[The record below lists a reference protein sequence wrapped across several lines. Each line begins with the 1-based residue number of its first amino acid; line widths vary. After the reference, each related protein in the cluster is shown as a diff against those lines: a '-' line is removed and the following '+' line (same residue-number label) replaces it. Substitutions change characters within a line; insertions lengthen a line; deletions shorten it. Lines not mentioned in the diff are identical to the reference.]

1 MTEPVAPAAAET
13 RPPVEWG
20 PPPAGTAASAK
31 GSARTR
37 SQWAIGLLALA
48 GVLGLIAGVQDL
60 IGLDVFKR
68 AFDGT
73 LSEADANAFDAAFST
88 VGVWQTI
95 VLVATA
101 IAFLAWLSRSVDNI
115 ERLTGEKG
123 RFTPNWSIGWWFI
136 PFANLVVPY
145 QIVADLYRRMAPSRR
160 VLTGIIGAWWVIWI
174 VGNITSNIASRL
186 YLIGDDLAE
195 LTLALQ
201 IYAISDFAD
210 PIAAVLII
218 VVIRRI
224 QRWADGREPGP
235 AAATTAPPEPML
247 AASPAEPKP
256 TDQPAI

>member
-1 MTEPVAPAAAET
+1 MTEPEGHVAEA
-13 RPPVEWG
+13 RPPVEWNPA
-20 PPPAGTAASAK
+20 PPTAAAPGAARGSAK
-31 GSARTR
+31 TR

-60 IGLDVFKR
+60 MGLDVFKR

-73 LSEADANAFDAAFST
+73 LTNADADAFDAAFSSI
-88 VGVWQTI
+88 GLFQTI
-95 VLVATA
+95 VLVGTA

-123 RFTPNWSIGWWFI
+123 RFTPAWSIGWWFI
-136 PFANLVVPY
+136 PFANLVLPY

-160 VLTGIIGAWWVIWI
+160 VLTGIIGAWWIIYI
-174 VGNITSNIASRL
+174 VGNIASNAAGRL
-186 YLIGDDLAE
+186 YLAGDDLSE

-218 VVIRRI
+218 VIVRRI

-235 AAATTAPPEPML
+235 AAAAPPGSIPADQL
-247 AASPAEPKP
+247 AF
-256 TDQPAI
+256 